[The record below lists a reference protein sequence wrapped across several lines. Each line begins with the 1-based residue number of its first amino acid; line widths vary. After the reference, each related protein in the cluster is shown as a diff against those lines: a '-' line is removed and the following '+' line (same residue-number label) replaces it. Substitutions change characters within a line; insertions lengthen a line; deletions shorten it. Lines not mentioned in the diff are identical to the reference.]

1 MTPNPFHPTQLPR
14 PTAMDQST
22 ELLLPRPQPSDAR
35 EAEFIALCSAEYQVM
50 MGRVTNWTVLQ
61 YALWPIVIGF
71 YAILADHSGDVPSPL
86 LPWLFAAV
94 LPVAYLAYQS
104 AMIDA
109 LRYILL
115 IESKLR
121 PQAIDILGRDDFWTF
136 ESAHRRTRKPNPA
149 YWYGWP
155 PFLSLVSAIVGF
167 IYSVRIRQQP
177 WWMPALGFVI
187 TLFATVAVLYLTLQ
201 GRVLDRSINMAVGL
215 DEDGKPL
222 PG

>member
-1 MTPNPFHPTQLPR
+1 MNP
-14 PTAMDQST
+14 SN
-22 ELLLPRPQPSDAR
+22 ELLLPRPQPSETR

-71 YAILADHSGDVPSPL
+71 YAFLADHSGDVPLPL

-155 PFLSLVSAIVGF
+155 PLLSFVSVIAGL

-177 WWMPALGFVI
+177 WWVPALGFLI
-187 TLFATVAVLYLTLQ
+187 TLLATVVVLHLTRQ
-201 GRVLDRSINMAVGL
+201 GRVLDRSINAAVGL
-215 DEDGKPL
+215 DEHGKPL
-222 PG
+222 SA